1 MFNPFFI
8 QRYGGPEYFCDRQD
22 EINRLVSIATNHR
35 SVVMHSMRRLGKT
48 GLIQHLQH
56 ILKAKYNY
64 KTVYIDVLDSYSDE
78 SFVAQ
83 LVSACAQQLFDE
95 QATMI
100 TKVGKF
106 FNRYKPKFSFDSLTG
121 NPSIELEIKTKTDVD
136 LSLETIF
143 KLLNES
149 KQSIHIAIDE
159 FQQIAQYKNPSK
171 IDATLRKYLAQTKQ
185 VQVLFSGSQRHLLL
199 DLFNNPKKPMFASA
213 DHMELHEIPYT
224 EYSEFIIRMFKNNDR
239 SIDERVV
246 HQVLQWTRSHT
257 FYTQSICNR
266 LYAIQKEH
274 IGEKDL
280 ILVQRQVMKEYEM
293 TFLSYRN
300 ILSKNQYQVLK
311 SIAKETQVRSV
322 RAKDFSGKYGI
333 ASSTAQQ
340 SLDYLVDK
348 ELVYE
353 KLDKEGSLYFV
364 YDLFLARWL
373 ERVEH

>member
-1 MFNPFFI
+1 
-8 QRYGGPEYFCDRQD
+8 
-22 EINRLVSIATNHR
+22 
-35 SVVMHSMRRLGKT
+35 MRRLGKT
-48 GLIQHLQH
+48 GLIQHLQY
-56 ILKAKYNY
+56 ILKTEHHY

-100 TKVGKF
+100 AKVGKF
-106 FNRYKPKFSFDSLTG
+106 FSRYKPKFSFDTLTG
-121 NPSIELEIKTKTDVD
+121 NPNVELEINTKTDVD

-143 KLLNES
+143 RLLNES
-149 KQSIHIAIDE
+149 KQPIHIAIDE
-159 FQQIAQYKNPSK
+159 FQQIAQYEKPSR

-224 EYSEFIIRMFKNNDR
+224 EYSEFITRMFEKDQR

-246 HQVLQWTRSHT
+246 HQVLKWTKSHT
-257 FYTQSICNR
+257 FYTQSVCNR
-266 LYAIQKEH
+266 LYAIPKSTIE
-274 IGEKDL
+274 EVDL
-280 ILVQRQVMKEYEM
+280 LKVQDQIMKEYEM
-293 TFLSYRN
+293 TYLSYKN
-300 ILSKNQYQVLK
+300 ILSTNQYRVLK
-311 SIAKETQVRSV
+311 SIAKESQVRSV
-322 RAKDFSGKYGI
+322 RAKDFSGRYGI

-353 KLDKEGSLYFV
+353 KLDDKGSLYFV

-373 ERVEH
+373 ESVEH